1 MHSKQFVFATCFSL
15 SILTAAVLIQSVP
28 ASAAADSPTPVA
40 QPAPAAS
47 SQVKLPIKEFT
58 LQNGLRVYL
67 SEDHSAPTYSI
78 CVIYDVGSRN
88 ERAGR
93 TGFAHLFEHMM
104 FQGSE
109 NVGKGEH
116 LILVHTNGG
125 GVNGT
130 TNKDRTAYYETLPA
144 NQLDLGMFLEADR
157 MRSLAVNQANLDN
170 QRNAVQEERR
180 LGLDNQPYGKT
191 FEAIDDL
198 AYDNPAYKHSVIG
211 SMDDLNAASVDDVS
225 AFFKT
230 YYAPNNAVVALVGDF
245 NSDEALA
252 KLKKY
257 FEQIPRQP
265 APPQP
270 DMTEPPQKAERR
282 LTLEDSFA
290 RLALINIVFRIPPG
304 NTPDWYALD
313 MLGDILAGGE
323 SSRMYQD
330 LVEDKQI
337 AVAVS
342 AGPEDTRGP
351 SLFNLEATV
360 APGKDPAE
368 IEKALEA
375 EAEKIK
381 TSGVTQDE
389 VEKVFIQDR
398 LNLIRQD
405 QGTLGRAYAIANDAV
420 CFSDPN
426 LINELVDKYRRVT
439 PADIQRVAKQYILET
454 NRSVITTVP
463 KPGAA
468 AGASR

>member
-1 MHSKQFVFATCFSL
+1 MQRSRFVLAVCSG
-15 SILTAAVLIQSVP
+15 ILLFGAAALVEGIP
-28 ASAAADSPTPVA
+28 ASAANPPA
-40 QPAPAAS
+40 QPAPVASAA
-47 SQVKLPIKEFT
+47 VKLPIKEFT

-78 CVIYDVGSRN
+78 CVVYDVGSRN
-88 ERAGR
+88 ERPGR

-116 LILVHTNGG
+116 LILVYTNGG

-180 LGLDNQPYGKT
+180 LGEDNQPYGKT
-191 FEAIDDL
+191 FEAIDTL
-198 AYDNPAYKHSVIG
+198 AYDNAAYKHSVIG

-225 AFFKT
+225 SFFKT
-230 YYAPNNAVVALVGDF
+230 YYAPNNAAVALVGDF
-245 NSDEALA
+245 NSEEALA

-257 FEQIPRQP
+257 FGPIPQQP
-265 APPQP
+265 TPAQP
-270 DMTEPPQKAERR
+270 DMTQPPQKAERR

-290 RLALINIVFRIPPG
+290 RLALVNIVYRVPAG

-313 MLGDILAGGE
+313 MLGDILASGE

-330 LVEDKQI
+330 LVEDKQLS
-337 AVAVS
+337 VAVS

-351 SLFNLEATV
+351 SLFNLEGTV

-368 IEKALEA
+368 VEKALEA

-381 TSGVTQDE
+381 ANGVTKE
-389 VEKVFIQDR
+389 ELEKVFMQDR

-405 QGTLGRAYAIANDAV
+405 QGTLGRAFIIANDAV
-420 CFSDPN
+420 CFHDAN
-426 LINELVDKYRRVT
+426 LINELVDKYRSVT
-439 PADIQRVAKQYILET
+439 AADIQRVAKQYITEN
-454 NRSVITTVP
+454 NRSVVITVP
-463 KPGAA
+463 KPGATSG
-468 AGASR
+468 GAQ